1 MTEVGQRDG
10 ESYSYFHMYAET
22 RQKNILFGHV
32 YFVAWP
38 SGYCVNLVRV
48 VCIV

>member
-1 MTEVGQRDG
+1 MEKVTAIFICMRKRAKK
-10 ESYSYFHMYAET
+10 Y
-22 RQKNILFGHV
+22 ILFGHV

-48 VCIV
+48 VCVV